1 MPGCA
6 LSINSALADKISYNE
21 NMVMHDW
28 WILLS
33 AIYENTNIVYIDFPL
48 VKYRQH
54 SGNVLGY
61 KKNNI
66 LILLIRL
73 LFKIPRYIKSVKK
86 AYFQSKHFHYQS
98 LLKYFIRLIIYQV
111 RMNL

>member
-1 MPGCA
+1 M
-6 LSINSALADKISYNE
+6 SINSALANKISYNK

-33 AIYENTNIVYIDFPL
+33 AMYFKATIIYIKDPL

-54 SGNVLGY
+54 SDNVLGY

-66 LILLIRL
+66 FILIIKLF
-73 LFKIPRYIKSVKK
+73 FKIPRYLENVKN
-86 AYFQSKHFHYQS
+86 AHIQSKQYLYQS
-98 LLKYFIRLIIYQV
+98 ELKYLIKLVIHQIKI
-111 RMNL
+111 NL

>member
-1 MPGCA
+1 
-6 LSINSALADKISYNE
+6 
-21 NMVMHDW
+21 MHDW

-33 AIYENTNIVYIDFPL
+33 AIYENTNIIYISFPI

-66 LILLIRL
+66 LILFIRL
-73 LFKIPRYIKSVKK
+73 LFKIPSYLKNVKK
-86 AYFQSKHFHYQS
+86 AYSQSKHFHSQT
-98 LLKYFIRLIIYQV
+98 LFQYFIRLVNHQIKT
-111 RMNL
+111 NL